1 MAKKK
6 VKIITEKSSI
16 RRIMLRRF
24 RRRIRKSARK
34 ISKGFFHVQTTFNN
48 TIISVT
54 DEQGGVIYWSCAGT
68 CRFKGPRKGTAF
80 AARIV
85 AEDAS
90 RVAKAQGMRQANV
103 LIKGPGRARKT
114 VLKVFCQSGIKLNYV
129 RDVTPLP
136 HNGCRPPK
144 KRRK

>member
-6 VKIITEKSSI
+6 VKLITERSSI
-16 RRIMLRRF
+16 RRILLRRF

-34 ISKGFFHVQTTFNN
+34 ISKGFFHVQASYNN

-54 DEQGGVIYWSCAGT
+54 DEQGGVIYWTCAGT
-68 CRFKGPRKGTAF
+68 CRFKGPRKGTPL
-80 AARIV
+80 AARII

-90 RVAKAQGMRQANV
+90 RVAKAQGMRRANV
-103 LIKGPGRARKT
+103 LIKGPGRGRMPALRAIYR
-114 VLKVFCQSGIKLNYV
+114 SGIRLKFV

-136 HNGCRPPK
+136 HNGCRPPN

>member
-1 MAKKK
+1 MPKK
-6 VKIITEKSSI
+6 VKLITERSSI
-16 RRIMLRRF
+16 RRILLRRF

-34 ISKGFFHVQTTFNN
+34 ISKGFFHVQASFNN

-54 DEQGGVIYWSCAGT
+54 DEKGGVIYWSCAGT
-68 CRFKGPRKGTAF
+68 CRFKGPRKGTVV
-80 AARIV
+80 AARII

-90 RVAKAQGMRQANV
+90 RVAKAQGMRRANV
-103 LIKGPGRARKT
+103 LIKGPGHGRRKA
-114 VLKVFCQSGIKLNYV
+114 LEAIYRSGILVNFV

-136 HNGCRPPK
+136 HNGCRPPN

>member
-1 MAKKK
+1 MPKKK
-6 VKIITEKSSI
+6 VKLITERSSI
-16 RRIMLRRF
+16 RRILLRRF

-68 CRFKGPRKGTAF
+68 CRFKGPRKGTAST
-80 AARIV
+80 ARII
-85 AEDAS
+85 AEDAI
-90 RVAKAQGMRQANV
+90 RVAKAQGMQQASV
-103 LIKGPGRARKT
+103 LIKGPGFARKA
-114 VLKVFCQSGIKLNYV
+114 VLKAFKKAGIRFSYL

>member
-1 MAKKK
+1 MPKK
-6 VKIITEKSSI
+6 VKLITERSSI
-16 RRIMLRRF
+16 RRILLRRF
-24 RRRIRKSARK
+24 RRRIRKNARK
-34 ISKGFFHVQTTFNN
+34 ISKGFFHVQASFNN

-68 CRFKGPRKGTAF
+68 CRFKGPRKGTAL
-80 AARIV
+80 AARII

-90 RVAKAQGMRQANV
+90 RVAKAQGMRRANV
-103 LIKGPGRARKT
+103 LIKGPGHGRGPALRAISR
-114 VLKVFCQSGIKLNYV
+114 SGILLNFV

-136 HNGCRPPK
+136 HNGCRPPN